1 MESYLRKSQRVPIE
15 DLFPD
20 PNNPRLALEEAPGYA
35 DALKLFDEALRKMI
49 LEEIG
54 GDAYGVDDLVH
65 TIAELAFESI
75 AIEQREK
82 KLEVVRLGRG
92 GAVLI
97 RRRRLG
103 ACSASCRW
111 RIHGSAINS
120 VLRVSVRPAAI

>member
-65 TIAELAFESI
+65 TIAGPGGMPIDNILVWAHSDAPGEGG
-75 AIEQREK
+75 
-82 KLEVVRLGRG
+82 VVGGNRG
-92 GAVLI
+92 L
-97 RRRRLG
+97 
-103 ACSASCRW
+103 
-111 RIHGSAINS
+111 H
-120 VLRVSVRPAAI
+120 